1 MVVPDLAHTS
11 CGIKELERV
20 GLVDWNGTLLP
31 SWSRTNVDLSSLS
44 PDEEA
49 CNRLKQQQG
58 RRYDEQ
64 DKACIGELLESV
76 QMVSDVME
84 GLVKRVTVEESE
96 IVVRK
101 DKVTLSQETIR
112 RKAIQIESMSS
123 KFEEMMQQRVE
134 ESFSKAI
141 VGSQKNKNI
150 RAEQGGD
157 RDDSFPVRKTQLSYR
172 FEH

>member
-1 MVVPDLAHTS
+1 MKKHVIDLNRNKEDMMS
-11 CGIKELERV
+11 KIK
-20 GLVDWNGTLLP
+20 
-31 SWSRTNVDLSSLS
+31 
-44 PDEEA
+44 A
-49 CNRLKQQQG
+49 
-58 RRYDEQ
+58 Y
-64 DKACIGELLESV
+64 IGELLKSV

-101 DKVTLSQETIR
+101 DRVTLSQENIR

-134 ESFSKAI
+134 ESLSKLAKQ
-141 VGSQKNKNI
+141 VRDDRKTRTYALS
-150 RAEQGGD
+150 RGGD
-157 RDDSFPVRKTQLSYR
+157 HDDPFPARKTQLSYR

>member
-31 SWSRTNVDLSSLS
+31 SW
-44 PDEEA
+44 
-49 CNRLKQQQG
+49 
-58 RRYDEQ
+58 
-64 DKACIGELLESV
+64 
-76 QMVSDVME
+76 MVSDVME

>member
-31 SWSRTNVDLSSLS
+31 SWSRINVDLSSFS

-49 CNRLKQQQG
+49 CNRLNSNKE
-58 RRYDEQ
+58 DMMSKI
-64 DKACIGELLESV
+64 KAYIGELLKSV

-101 DKVTLSQETIR
+101 DKVTLSQEKIR
-112 RKAIQIESMSS
+112 RKAIQIERMSS

-134 ESFSKAI
+134 ESFSKASE
-141 VGSQKNKNI
+141 GSQKNKNI
-150 RAEQGGD
+150 RTEQGGD
-157 RDDSFPVRKTQLSYR
+157 RDDSFPARKTQLSYR